1 MAIRNDAGL
10 MLESMGFFYFFILE
24 EEERGIF
31 RGWRRL
37 RGMEKPGVFSIEA
50 DFE

>member
-10 MLESMGFFYFFILE
+10 MLFFLFLLFSYLGK
-24 EEERGIF
+24 EEERMCS
-31 RGWRRL
+31 GWWRQ
-37 RGMEKPGVFSIEA
+37 GSMEKPGVFSIGA

>member
-10 MLESMGFFYFFILE
+10 MLFFILFSYLGK
-24 EEERGIF
+24 EEERMCS
-31 RGWRRL
+31 GWWRQG
-37 RGMEKPGVFSIEA
+37 GMEKPGVFSIGA